1 MKHALRD
8 YQKDALVKLRR
19 SIKLGNRAIVLQL
32 PTAGGK
38 TTIAAE
44 VMKGAVAKG
53 NRAWFIVD
61 SVELVDQSWKR
72 FEAEGLA
79 TGVIMGKD
87 ERTDYSKPVQVATI
101 QTLRNRW
108 DQVAEALRPTVI
120 VVDECHVFHQAHA
133 TLLKESVAS
142 GAVVI
147 GLSATPWR
155 KGLGQHFDEIVVGAT
170 TQQLTDLGYLCPATY
185 YAPIPPDLAGVKTS
199 NNGDWQEDA
208 LAEVMGDAE
217 LLGDIVQ
224 HWQQLAHDRQT
235 IVFACNV
242 GHSRSLCAAFK
253 RIGVVADHIDGYMND
268 PEERRRIIDDY
279 RAGKIQ
285 VLCNCQVLTK
295 GFDAPQTGCLVIAR
309 PTKSMML
316 HIQMLGRG
324 LRVHPGKT
332 DCIILD
338 HAGNIR
344 NGLPTDPVPTTLDQ
358 GDLGHQLDRKKQER
372 DEPLPKACPSCNY
385 VSALHKCPACGFQ
398 PERRHDVEVRDG
410 MLYPVTKVDTPK
422 FTPDDVQKLYAEM
435 LYFARMKGFKDGWAY
450 HKCREYVGRAPR
462 NTRQIHPVQ
471 PTQKTLGILKH
482 MQIKAAKAKA
492 KGEQA

>member
-1 MKHALRD
+1 MKHTLRNYQVEALTN
-8 YQKDALVKLRR
+8 LRR
-19 SIKLGNRAIVLQL
+19 AIRAGSRAIVLQL

-38 TTIAAE
+38 TTVAAE

-53 NRAWFIVD
+53 NKAWFIVD
-61 SVELVDQSWKR
+61 SVELVNQSHER
-72 FEAEGLA
+72 FEHEGLE
-79 TGVIMGKD
+79 TGVIMGQD

-108 DQVAEALRPTVI
+108 GKVAQALRPTVI

-133 TLLKESVAS
+133 TLLEESVKS

-155 KGLGQHFDEIVVGAT
+155 KGLGKHFDEIVVGAT
-170 TQQLTDLGYLCPATY
+170 TERLTDEGYLCPATY
-185 YAPIPPDLAGVKTS
+185 YAPISPDLAGVKTS

-242 GHSRSLCAAFK
+242 GHSRSLCAAFQ
-253 RIGVVADHIDGYMND
+253 RIGIKADHIDGYMND
-268 PEERRRIIDDY
+268 PEERKRIINAY
-279 RAGKIQ
+279 KAGEIQ
-285 VLCNCQVLTK
+285 VLCNCQILTK
-295 GFDAPQTGCLVIAR
+295 GFDAPQTGCLVLAR

-316 HIQMLGRG
+316 HYQMLGRG
-324 LRVHPGKT
+324 LRIHPGKE

-344 NGLPTDPVPTTLDQ
+344 NGLPTDPVPTTLDD
-358 GDLGHQLDRKKQER
+358 GKLGHQLDRKKQEK
-372 DEPLPKACPSCNY
+372 DEPLAKPCPSCNY

-398 PERRHDVEVRDG
+398 PERRHDVEVKEG
-410 MLYPVTKVDTPK
+410 VLYPVTQTKEPKWTPEGI
-422 FTPDDVQKLYAEM
+422 QALYAEM
-435 LYFARMKGFKDGWAY
+435 LYYARMKGFRDGWAY
-450 HKCREYVGRAPR
+450 HQCREFAGRAPR
-462 NTRQIHPVQ
+462 NTRQIPPQQ
-471 PTQKTLGILKH
+471 PSAKTLGIIKH
-482 MQIKAAKAKA
+482 IQIRKAKARA